1 MAGLRQKN
9 RDNRRNVK
17 NIQMRNVRSKD
28 CGKGQ
33 LKDCGK
39 LVDVSVFVIY
49 NQICVAKGGK

>member
-1 MAGLRQKN
+1 
-9 RDNRRNVK
+9 
-17 NIQMRNVRSKD
+17 MRNVRSKD

>member
-1 MAGLRQKN
+1 MGGLKQKN
-9 RDNRRNVK
+9 RGNRRNVK
-17 NIQMRNVRSKD
+17 NIQMRNVRSND

-49 NQICVAKGGK
+49 NQICVAKSGK